1 MNQTATI
8 NESTPP
14 AGAPKS
20 SPIATAADTGNGASV
35 APNAS
40 PAMVASSRTST
51 KVAKP
56 STGKGSAKKKPPP
69 SRAEVLEIWQQAT
82 LNLRLAGFDLTV
94 HDVDG
99 SAVALVLANVRLEH
113 GQFILAK

>member
-1 MNQTATI
+1 MTAVTI

-20 SPIATAADTGNGASV
+20 SPIATAADTGNGANA

-40 PAMVASSRTST
+40 PATGVHSRTST
-51 KVAKP
+51 KPARRN
-56 STGKGSAKKKPPP
+56 TGKGSAKKKPPP

-94 HDVDG
+94 HDVEG
-99 SAVALVLANVRLEH
+99 AAVALVLANVKLEH
-113 GQFILAK
+113 GQFVLAK